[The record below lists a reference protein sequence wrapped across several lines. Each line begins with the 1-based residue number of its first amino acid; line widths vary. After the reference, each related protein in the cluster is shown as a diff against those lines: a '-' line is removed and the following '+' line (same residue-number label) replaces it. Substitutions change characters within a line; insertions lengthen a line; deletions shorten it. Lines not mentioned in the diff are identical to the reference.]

1 VDVPEW
7 KRELKLHDEL
17 LELIGKRLPKELA
30 SRREQL
36 ERSLG

>member
-1 VDVPEW
+1 
-7 KRELKLHDEL
+7 LHDEL